1 MRTLRQPLLSL
12 SVLSLFA
19 CSSAPPRAPA
29 EPEVVHHRR
38 DVEPAHPL
46 EAHAPP
52 DHEHGAPQG
61 HLHVAPDGHQ
71 QGTADPHGHQHGMP
85 HRFEGADKWAKV
97 FDAPERDAW
106 QQPEVVVKRV
116 AVRDDL
122 TVVDL
127 GAGTGYFSLRFA
139 QALPKGRVIAADL
152 EPTLLAHLSERAD
165 KGALANVSTRQV
177 SPEGAGLEDLAGAV
191 DVFFL
196 CNTYHHIS
204 DRAAYF
210 AKVAP
215 LLRPG
220 GRLVIVDFKLDS
232 PRGPPSDH
240 KLAAEAVIAELAPAG
255 FELVARS
262 DELPDQ
268 YVLELRARPTAAE

>member
-1 MRTLRQPLLSL
+1 MSTLRQTLLSL
-12 SVLSLFA
+12 PALSLLA
-19 CSSAPPRAPA
+19 CASSPPRAPA

-46 EAHAPP
+46 EAHVPPLADESRHGHDEGQTP
-52 DHEHGAPQG
+52 DHEHG
-61 HLHVAPDGHQ
+61 HR
-71 QGTADPHGHQHGMP
+71 HGMP
-85 HRFEGADKWAKV
+85 HRFEGADRWAAV

-106 QQPEVVVKRV
+106 QQPDVVVKRV
-116 AVRDDL
+116 ATRDDL

-139 QALPKGRVIAADL
+139 QALPKGRVVAADL
-152 EPTLLAHLSERAD
+152 EPTLLAHLSERAA
-165 KGALANVSTRQV
+165 KEGLAQVSTRQV
-177 SPEGAGLEDLAGAV
+177 SADGAGLEDLAGAV

-210 AKVAP
+210 RRVAP

-220 GRLVIVDFKLDS
+220 GRLVIVDFQIDS
-232 PRGPPSDH
+232 PRGPPRAH
-240 KLAAEAVIAELAPAG
+240 KLAPEAVIAELTQAG
-255 FELVARS
+255 FELATRS

-268 YVLELRARPTAAE
+268 YLLELRRR